1 MIFFVTV
8 LRALAAMLIT
18 NSHYVGVYPT
28 DLIANG
34 GLLGDVIFFAVSGFC
49 LCNPKVNFF
58 RWYGKRIV
66 RIYPQVVLLT
76 AFYLIIGV
84 LSREE
89 HTAFGWFVYPT
100 NFHFIASIMLL
111 YIPLY
116 FLMRVP
122 KLKAHLPAVLATV
135 LLLQLIVYLAFVDKS
150 TYNIDAVSKPF
161 IRFLYAAA
169 MLIGA
174 YFRLHLDKY
183 RNQNRVRNWIL
194 LFFAGGGY
202 FTSKLLFSRY
212 AASAPFQIFN
222 QYILLFLLWMVFR
235 CFAGIDGKLEAL
247 PAVIK
252 KIITGIS
259 EITLEIYI
267 VQIGIISFFAHLLPF
282 PLNWL
287 ALTTVIV
294 CGALLLHFVSGKLVS
309 GGTYLVQKIKNRGK

>member
-116 FLMRVP
+116 FLMRAP

-194 LFFAGGGY
+194 LFFAGGGVLY
-202 FTSKLLFSRY
+202 QQAIVFAVRGGRAF
-212 AASAPFQIFN
+212 PDFQPIHF
-222 QYILLFLLWMVFR
+222 
-235 CFAGIDGKLEAL
+235 AL
-247 PAVIK
+247 PAVD
-252 KIITGIS
+252 GIP
-259 EITLEIYI
+259 
-267 VQIGIISFFAHLLPF
+267 LLRRHRRQ
-282 PLNWL
+282 
-287 ALTTVIV
+287 AGGAA
-294 CGALLLHFVSGKLVS
+294 CGH
-309 GGTYLVQKIKNRGK
+309 